1 MNNDNSKS
9 WDKQIVCCFDNR
21 ETELVS
27 VYQIN
32 EIPLSSYRPT
42 FNKPMQCE
50 RAAAVR
56 TIHSNGNLVSSEKCY
71 QNSMKTDFKID
82 VKISETL
89 YSLDKGCKCPRVSSR
104 LLQTPPTS
112 LSDTKGDGLSPL
124 VQKAKIIHSC
134 SAQITNTSIAAKK
147 NKKLLLDDEDNKVE
161 KWFTKSFDVIVNESG
176 LDPEEKKLSE

>member
-1 MNNDNSKS
+1 
-9 WDKQIVCCFDNR
+9 
-21 ETELVS
+21 
-27 VYQIN
+27 
-32 EIPLSSYRPT
+32 
-42 FNKPMQCE
+42 MQCE

-124 VQKAKIIHSC
+124 VQKPKYSFLQCTNNPIHPSPRRTRSCCLTTKKIRLTNGL
-134 SAQITNTSIAAKK
+134 QIPLMLLWMNQVWIQK
-147 NKKLLLDDEDNKVE
+147 KKLLRVNTIPRQGCPQQSSSERRHKVE
-161 KWFTKSFDVIVNESG
+161 IDILWYIIQSNYDSNSVFIF
-176 LDPEEKKLSE
+176 

>member
-1 MNNDNSKS
+1 M
-9 WDKQIVCCFDNR
+9 
-21 ETELVS
+21 
-27 VYQIN
+27 
-32 EIPLSSYRPT
+32 SSYRPT

-112 LSDTKGDGLSPL
+112 LSDTTGDGLSPL
-124 VQKAKIIHSC
+124 VQKPKYSFLQCTNNPIHPSPRRTRSCCLTTKKIRLTNGL
-134 SAQITNTSIAAKK
+134 QIPLM
-147 NKKLLLDDEDNKVE
+147 LL
-161 KWFTKSFDVIVNESG
+161 
-176 LDPEEKKLSE
+176 